1 MTTTEDRTTSLPV
14 ARDAYRPAG
23 FGATIRRAL
32 FGIDP
37 ADTSFARRRFHGEA
51 GPVRDR
57 LERVGQ
63 SFVQGYHA
71 ALAEVRPAPL
81 AERIDAE
88 VERDFRGFA
97 YEGAGMALALLDT
110 VIPGRRS
117 RRGRLARFLAGPAA
131 AHTYIVHVGAGWVM
145 GRLPV
150 SPERYLARLAD
161 PLLRWLALD
170 GYGFHEGF
178 FHWPRSVAR
187 QEVPRRLH
195 GYARRGFDQG
205 LGRSL
210 WFVDGADVDRLPR
223 TIGAFPASRQ
233 PDLWGGLGLACGY
246 AGGRTQA
253 EVEALVAAAGPHAP
267 ELAQGVAFA
276 AKSRQRAGNPTPQTE
291 LACRAIWDLPAE
303 AAGAVCDEALCDL
316 PADRPGEPAFEV
328 WRRRIQDVFSQRRLA

>member
-1 MTTTEDRTTSLPV
+1 MTTTEDRTTALALPKDS
-14 ARDAYRPAG
+14 ARPGG
-23 FGATIRRAL
+23 FGATVRRAL

-37 ADTSFARRRFHGEA
+37 ADTSFARRGFHGEA

-57 LERVGQ
+57 LERVGRT
-63 SFVQGYHA
+63 FVQGYHA
-71 ALAEVRPAPL
+71 ALAAGRPAPL

-117 RRGRLARFLAGPAA
+117 RRDRLARFLAGPGD

-145 GRLPV
+145 ARLPV

-178 FHWPRSVAR
+178 FHWPSSVAR
-187 QEVPRRLH
+187 QQVPRRLR
-195 GYARRGFDQG
+195 GYLRRGFDQG

-210 WFVDGADVDRLPR
+210 WFVDGADVERLPR
-223 TIGAFPASRQ
+223 TIGAFPAGRQ
-233 PDLWGGLGLACGY
+233 PDLWSGLGLACAY
-246 AGGRTQA
+246 AGGRSQA
-253 EVEALVAAAGPHAP
+253 EVESLLAAAGPHAP
-267 ELAQGVAFA
+267 QLAQGMAFA
-276 AKSRQRAGNPTPQTE
+276 AKARQRAGNLTPQTE
-291 LACRAIWDLPAE
+291 LACRVVWGLPAGE
-303 AAGAVCDEALCDL
+303 AAAVSDEALRNL
-316 PADRPGEPAFEV
+316 PPDRPGEPAFEV
-328 WRRRIQDVFSQRRLA
+328 WRRRIQDIFSRRPA

>member
-1 MTTTEDRTTSLPV
+1 MTTEDRTTALPLSRGSV
-14 ARDAYRPAG
+14 RPAG
-23 FGATIRRAL
+23 LGATVRRAL

-37 ADTSFARRRFHGEA
+37 ADTSFARRRFHGEPS
-51 GPVRDR
+51 PVRDR

-63 SFVQGYHA
+63 TFVQGYHA
-71 ALAEVRPAPL
+71 ALADDRPAPL

-110 VIPGRRS
+110 LIPGRRD
-117 RRGRLARFLAGPAA
+117 RLIRFLAGPGG

-145 GRLPV
+145 ARLPV
-150 SPERYLARLAD
+150 SPRRYLNRLED

-178 FHWPRSVAR
+178 FHWPKSVTR
-187 QEVPRRLH
+187 QEVPRRLQ

-210 WFVDGADVDRLPR
+210 WFVEGADVERLPR
-223 TIGAFPASRQ
+223 AIGAFPAARQ

-253 EVEALVAAAGPHAP
+253 EVESLLTAAGPNAP
-267 ELAQGVAFA
+267 QLAQGVAFA
-276 AKSRQRAGNPTPQTE
+276 AKARQRAGNPTPQTE
-291 LACRAIWDLPAE
+291 LACRAVWGMPAGE
-303 AAGAVCDEALCDL
+303 AAAVSDEALRDL
-316 PADRPGEPAFEV
+316 PPDRSGEPAFEV
-328 WRRRIQDVFSQRRLA
+328 WRRRIQNVFSQRRLA

>member
-1 MTTTEDRTTSLPV
+1 MTTEDRTTSLPAPAA
-14 ARDAYRPAG
+14 ARPGG
-23 FGATIRRAL
+23 FGATVRRAL

-37 ADTSFARRRFHGEA
+37 ADTSFARRGFRGEA

-63 SFVQGYHA
+63 TFVQGYHA
-71 ALAEVRPAPL
+71 ALAEERPGPL

-110 VIPGRRS
+110 LIPGRQS
-117 RRGRLARFLAGPAA
+117 RRQRLARFLAGPAA

-145 GRLPV
+145 ARLPV

-178 FHWPRSVAR
+178 FRWPRSVTR

-195 GYARRGFDQG
+195 GYASRGFDQG

-223 TIGAFPASRQ
+223 TIGAFPLSRQ
-233 PDLWGGLGLACGY
+233 PDLWAGLGLACAY
-246 AGGRTQA
+246 AGARTEA
-253 EVEALVAAAGPHAP
+253 EIERLLAAAGPHAP
-267 ELAQGVAFA
+267 QLAQGVAFA
-276 AKSRQRAGNPTPQTE
+276 AKARQKANNLTPPTE
-291 LACRAIWDLPAE
+291 LACRVIWGVPAGV
-303 AAGAVCDEALCDL
+303 AAAVCDQTLTDL

>member
-1 MTTTEDRTTSLPV
+1 MTTTEDRTTSLTV
-14 ARDAYRPAG
+14 AQGSDRSGG
-23 FGATIRRAL
+23 FGAVVRRAL

-37 ADTSFARRRFHGEA
+37 ADTSFARRRFRGEA

-63 SFVQGYHA
+63 TFVQGYHA
-71 ALAEVRPAPL
+71 ALADDRPAPL
-81 AERIDAE
+81 GERIDAT

-110 VIPGRRS
+110 LIPGRRD
-117 RRGRLARFLAGPAA
+117 RLARFLAGPADA
-131 AHTYIVHVGAGWVM
+131 QTYIVHVGAGWVM

-150 SPERYLARLAD
+150 SPARYLARLAD

-210 WFVDGADVDRLPR
+210 WFVDGADVERLPR
-223 TIGAFPASRQ
+223 TIGAFPESRQ

-253 EVEALVAAAGPHAP
+253 EVLALLAAADSYAP
-267 ELAQGVAFA
+267 QFAQGVTFA
-276 AKSRQRAGNPTPQTE
+276 AKARQRAGNPTAQTE
-291 LACRAIWDLPAE
+291 LACQAVWGLTAADAAAVSDEAFRDLP
-303 AAGAVCDEALCDL
+303 
-316 PADRPGEPAFEV
+316 PDRPGEPAFEI

>member
-1 MTTTEDRTTSLPV
+1 MTTTEERTTSLPL
-14 ARDAYRPAG
+14 AQGSTRPAG
-23 FGATIRRAL
+23 FGATVRRAL
-32 FGIDP
+32 FGIDL

-63 SFVQGYHA
+63 TFIRGYHA
-71 ALAEVRPAPL
+71 ALAEERPVPL
-81 AERIDAE
+81 VERIDAE

-110 VIPGRRS
+110 LIPGRRN
-117 RRGRLARFLAGPAA
+117 RLARFLAGPAEVQ
-131 AHTYIVHVGAGWVM
+131 TYIVHVGAGWVM
-145 GRLPV
+145 ARLPV

-178 FHWPRSVAR
+178 FRWPRSVAR

-195 GYARRGFDQG
+195 AYARRGFDQG

-233 PDLWGGLGLACGY
+233 PDLWAGLGLACAY
-246 AGGRTQA
+246 AGGRTEA
-253 EVEALVAAAGPHAP
+253 EVEALLAAAGPQAP
-267 ELAQGVAFA
+267 QLAQGAAFA
-276 AKSRQRAGNPTPQTE
+276 AKARQRAGNPTLQTE
-291 LACRAIWDLPAE
+291 LACQTIWGLSADE
-303 AAGAVCDEALCDL
+303 AAAVCDEALSDL
-316 PADRPGEPAFEV
+316 PADRAGEPAFEV

>member
-1 MTTTEDRTTSLPV
+1 MTTTENSTTSLPV
-14 ARDAYRPAG
+14 TRDPARPAG
-23 FGATIRRAL
+23 FAAGVRRAL

-37 ADTSFARRRFHGEA
+37 TDTSFARRGFHGEP
-51 GPVRDR
+51 GPVLDR

-63 SFVQGYHA
+63 TFVQGYHA
-71 ALAEVRPAPL
+71 ALAEERPAPL
-81 AERIDAE
+81 AERIDTE

-117 RRGRLARFLAGPAA
+117 RRDRLARFLAGPGD

-145 GRLPV
+145 ARIPV

-178 FHWPRSVAR
+178 FHAPKSVVGQR
-187 QEVPRRLH
+187 VPRRLR
-195 GYARRGFDQG
+195 GYLRRGFDQG

-210 WFVDGADVDRLPR
+210 WFVDGADVERLPR
-223 TIGAFPASRQ
+223 TIAAFPTSRQ

-253 EVEALVAAAGPHAP
+253 EVESLLAAAGPHASQ
-267 ELAQGVAFA
+267 LAQGVSFA
-276 AKSRQRAGNPTPQTE
+276 AKARQKAGNLTPQTE
-291 LACRAIWDLPAE
+291 LACRVVWGLPA
-303 AAGAVCDEALCDL
+303 AAVAAVSDEALQDL
-316 PADRPGEPAFEV
+316 PPDRPGEPAFEV
-328 WRRRIQDVFSQRRLA
+328 WRRRIQDVFSRRLA

>member
-1 MTTTEDRTTSLPV
+1 MMIEDPTTLLPL
-14 ARDAYRPAG
+14 AHGPARPAG
-23 FGATIRRAL
+23 FAAGVRRAL

-37 ADTSFARRRFHGEA
+37 ADTSFARRGFHGEA
-51 GPVRDR
+51 SAVRDR

-63 SFVQGYHA
+63 TFVQGYHA
-71 ALAEVRPAPL
+71 ALADVRPLPL

-117 RRGRLARFLAGPAA
+117 RRDRLARFLAGPGG

-145 GRLPV
+145 ARIRV

-178 FHWPRSVAR
+178 FHAPKAVVR
-187 QEVPRRLH
+187 QQVPRRLR
-195 GYARRGFDQG
+195 GYLRRGFDQG

-210 WFVDGADVDRLPR
+210 WFVDGADVERLPR
-223 TIGAFPASRQ
+223 TIAAFPASRQ
-233 PDLWGGLGLACGY
+233 SDLWGGLGLACGY
-246 AGGRTQA
+246 AGGRTQG
-253 EVEALVAAAGPHAP
+253 ELESLLAAAGPHAP
-267 ELAQGVAFA
+267 MLAQGVAFA
-276 AKSRQRAGNPTPQTE
+276 AKARQRAGNLTPQTE
-291 LACRAIWDLPAE
+291 LACRVVWGLPA
-303 AAGAVCDEALCDL
+303 AAAAAVSDEALHDL
-316 PADRPGEPAFEV
+316 PPDRPGEPAFEV
-328 WRRRIQDVFSQRRLA
+328 WRRRIQDVFSRRLA

>member
-1 MTTTEDRTTSLPV
+1 MMTEDRSTSLPLPQGPT
-14 ARDAYRPAG
+14 RPAG
-23 FGATIRRAL
+23 FGAGVRRAL

-63 SFVQGYHA
+63 TFVQGYHA
-71 ALAEVRPAPL
+71 ALADARPAPL
-81 AERIDAE
+81 AEGIDAE

-110 VIPGRRS
+110 LIPGRRAARS
-117 RRGRLARFLAGPAA
+117 RLACFLGGPGD

-178 FHWPRSVAR
+178 FHWPKSVTR
-187 QEVPRRLH
+187 QLVPRRLH

-210 WFVDGADVDRLPR
+210 WFVEGADVERLPR

-253 EVEALVAAAGPHAP
+253 EVESLLAAAGPHAP
-267 ELAQGVAFA
+267 QLAQGMAFA
-276 AKSRQRAGNPTPQTE
+276 AKARERAGNPTPQTT
-291 LACRAIWDLPAE
+291 LACRVVWGVTARETA
-303 AAGAVCDEALCDL
+303 AVCDEALHDL
-316 PADRPGEPAFEV
+316 PPDRPGEPAFEV

>member
-1 MTTTEDRTTSLPV
+1 MTMTEDHTTSLPV
-14 ARDAYRPAG
+14 AQGSARPAG
-23 FGATIRRAL
+23 FGATVRRVL
-32 FGIDP
+32 LGIDP
-37 ADTSFARRRFHGEA
+37 ADTSFSRRRFRGEA

-63 SFVQGYHA
+63 TFVQGYHA
-71 ALAEVRPAPL
+71 ALADDRPGPL
-81 AERIDAE
+81 AEQIDAE

-110 VIPGRRS
+110 LIPGRHSQRQ
-117 RRGRLARFLAGPAA
+117 RLARFLAGPGD

-145 GRLPV
+145 ARLPV

-178 FHWPRSVAR
+178 FHWPRSVTR
-187 QEVPRRLH
+187 QQVPRRLH

-210 WFVDGADVDRLPR
+210 WFVEGADVERLPR

-233 PDLWGGLGLACGY
+233 PDLWGGLGLACAY
-246 AGGRTQA
+246 AGGRTPA
-253 EVEALVAAAGPHAP
+253 EVEALLAAAGPHAP
-267 ELAQGVAFA
+267 SFAQGVAFA
-276 AKSRQRAGNPTPQTE
+276 AKARQRAGNLTPQTE
-291 LACRAIWDLPAE
+291 LACRVVWGVPAAE
-303 AAGAVCDEALCDL
+303 AGAVCDEALRDL
-316 PADRPGEPAFEV
+316 PADLPGEPAFEI
-328 WRRRIQDVFSQRRLA
+328 WRRRVQDVYSRRLA